1 MIWLHPLST
10 LRCNYIS
17 LVTVPAMVQ
26 VFAND
31 FVTAALI
38 LSMACFKPEAD
49 DPQKIILLLK
59 VSDSGTATLA

>member
-1 MIWLHPLST
+1 
-10 LRCNYIS
+10 
-17 LVTVPAMVQ
+17 MVQ